1 MMVKYG
7 ERRAEVFGVNKI
19 LFIVPKNSIH
29 NCKICISASI
39 ILIDDTHINEK
50 HSWWTFWWSRRL
62 NWVWKIT
69 ASSNWSILA
78 VIEVAQ
84 NILRLYQ
91 PSRNVAIYL
100 DIWLSQSRQFHFAA
114 CGRSDSAI
122 ISSCSFFPVFI
133 IHHLAVLT
141 LPLQSDRKREMGEY
155 TPRERR
161 RTELESSADLSS
173 QTLTMEK
180 ARRWGNGGVDASDQF
195 WLIIS
200 CSACSVITHSVVV
213 LSFHFFLVLF
223 FW

>member
-1 MMVKYG
+1 M
-7 ERRAEVFGVNKI
+7 
-19 LFIVPKNSIH
+19 
-29 NCKICISASI
+29 
-39 ILIDDTHINEK
+39 
-50 HSWWTFWWSRRL
+50 
-62 NWVWKIT
+62 
-69 ASSNWSILA
+69 
-78 VIEVAQ
+78 
-84 NILRLYQ
+84 
-91 PSRNVAIYL
+91 AIYL

-213 LSFHFFLVLF
+213 LSFHFFFGPFLLIAKLVTVFAWRRLFFYPQVFTAVLF
-223 FW
+223 RAEFSGFLDSHY